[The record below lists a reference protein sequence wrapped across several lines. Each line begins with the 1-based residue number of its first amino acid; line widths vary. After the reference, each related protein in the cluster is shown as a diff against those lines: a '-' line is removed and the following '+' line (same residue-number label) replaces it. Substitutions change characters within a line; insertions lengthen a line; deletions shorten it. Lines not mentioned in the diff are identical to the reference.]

1 MRTNE
6 IYEDNQREKRR
17 DPSFHSE
24 SLLTLSVWTEKEKI
38 VEILDILKR
47 KNKSWE
53 MCHWKR
59 RFQETANN

>member
-1 MRTNE
+1 MRSTKTIRGRKEE
-6 IYEDNQREKRR
+6 ILV
-17 DPSFHSE
+17 FIE